1 MTTRKLT
8 VRMLTEGQPAM
19 TTNTPSRDPRYADHG
34 ERHPA
39 RATAISIAAAVG
51 GFLFGFD
58 TAVING
64 AVDSIESHF
73 ALTAAVTGLV
83 VAIALIG
90 SAVGAWYAGMLADK
104 WGRPKVMLVGAILF
118 LISSL
123 GSGLAFATWD
133 LALWRFI
140 GGLGIGVASVI
151 GPTYISEVAPASLR
165 GRLASLQQMAIVL
178 GIFVALLSDAWLA
191 GGDGGALGT
200 RFFGLQAWRWMFL
213 VGVIPSIVYGLLSLG
228 IPESPRYL
236 VARGKNEAAKKVLR
250 RVLGETPAE
259 IDDRVADIQNSLK
272 REDAPSM
279 RDLRGK
285 RFGLLPLVW
294 VGILLAAFQ
303 QLVGINVIFYYST
316 SLWKSVG
323 FGESFS
329 FTASVITSV
338 TNVVVTVI
346 AILLI
351 DRLGRRRL
359 LLIGSAGM
367 FVSLALMAAGF
378 AHAKL
383 VTDAKGVLAPQL
395 SGFWGTSTLIAANA
409 FVIFFGVSW
418 GPVMWVLLGEMFPN
432 RIRAMAMALA
442 TAANWVTNFIVTVT
456 FPPLRDLSLG
466 VAYGLYAMFALL
478 SFFFVLAKIPET
490 KGMELEDMSME
501 TMTRPKRRARQA

>member
-1 MTTRKLT
+1 M
-8 VRMLTEGQPAM
+8 VDSSPVH
-19 TTNTPSRDPRYADHG
+19 DPRYADHG

-58 TAVING
+58 TSVING
-64 AVDSIESHF
+64 AVDSITSHF
-73 ALTAAVTGLV
+73 NLHSGVTGFV

-90 SAVGAWYAGMLADK
+90 SAVGAWFAGGLADR
-104 WGRPKVMLVGAILF
+104 WGRPKVMLVGAALF
-118 LISSL
+118 LISSI
-123 GSGLAFATWD
+123 GSGLAFSVWD
-133 LALWRFI
+133 LGLWRFI

-151 GPTYISEVAPASLR
+151 GPTYISEVAPAALR

-191 GGDGGALGT
+191 GGSGGALGT
-200 RFFGLQAWRWMFL
+200 KWFGLEAWRWMFL
-213 VGVIPSIVYGLLSLG
+213 VGVVPSIVYGLLSLG

-236 VARGKNEAAKKVLR
+236 VARNKDEAASKVLQ
-250 RVLGETPAE
+250 RVLGESPAQVKE
-259 IDDRVADIQNSLK
+259 RIADIRQSIK
-272 REDAPSM
+272 REDKPSF

-323 FGESFS
+323 YGDSFS
-329 FTASVITSV
+329 YTASVITSV

-346 AILLI
+346 AILLV
-351 DRLGRRRL
+351 DRIGRRVL
-359 LLIGSAGM
+359 LLTGSIGM
-367 FVSLALMAAGF
+367 FVTLGVMSLGF
-378 AHAKL
+378 AQATVVRDSAGAL
-383 VTDAKGVLAPQL
+383 TPQL
-395 SGFWGTSTLIAANA
+395 SGFWGVSTLIAANL
-409 FVIFFGVSW
+409 FVVFFGASW

-432 RIRAMAMALA
+432 RIRAMAMAIA
-442 TAANWVTNFIVTVT
+442 TASNWIFNFLITVT
-456 FPPLRDLSLG
+456 FPPLRDFSLG
-466 VAYGLYAMFALL
+466 FTYGMYAVFALI

-490 KGMELEDMSME
+490 KGVELEDMSMD
-501 TMTRPKRRARQA
+501 TISRRKTSTA

>member
-1 MTTRKLT
+1 M
-8 VRMLTEGQPAM
+8 VDSSPV
-19 TTNTPSRDPRYADHG
+19 RDPRYADHG

-58 TAVING
+58 TSVING
-64 AVDSIESHF
+64 AVDSITSNF
-73 ALTAAVTGLV
+73 NLSSGVTGFV

-90 SAVGAWYAGMLADK
+90 SAVGAWFAGNLADRL
-104 WGRPKVMLVGAILF
+104 GRPRVMLVGAALF
-118 LISSL
+118 LVSSI
-123 GSGLAFATWD
+123 GSGLAFSVWD
-133 LALWRFI
+133 LGLWRFI

-191 GGDGGALGT
+191 GGPDGALGV
-200 RFFGLQAWRWMFL
+200 RWFGLEAWRWMFL
-213 VGVIPSIVYGLLSLG
+213 VGVIPSIVYGALSLG

-236 VARGKNEAAKKVLR
+236 VARGKTEAAAKVLQ
-250 RVLGETPAE
+250 RVLGETADAVQE
-259 IDDRVADIQNSLK
+259 RIADIQKSIK
-272 REDAPSM
+272 REDKPSF

-323 FGESFS
+323 FADSFS
-329 FTASVITSV
+329 YTASVITSV
-338 TNVVVTVI
+338 TNVLVTVI

-351 DRLGRRRL
+351 DRVGRRIL
-359 LLIGSAGM
+359 LLVGSAGM
-367 FVSLALMAAGF
+367 FVSLGVMAIGF
-378 AHAKL
+378 AQATL
-383 VTDAKGVLAPQL
+383 APDSKGVMAPQL
-395 SGFWGTSTLIAANA
+395 SGFWGVATLIAANL
-409 FVIFFGVSW
+409 FVVFFGASW

-432 RIRAMAMALA
+432 RIRAVAMAIA
-442 TAANWVTNFIVTVT
+442 TAANWIFNFLITVT
-456 FPPLRDLSLG
+456 FPPLRDFSLG
-466 VAYGLYAMFALL
+466 FTYGMYAFFALC
-478 SFFFVLAKIPET
+478 SFFFVMAKIPET
-490 KGMELEDMSME
+490 KGMELEDMSMD
-501 TMTRPKRRARQA
+501 TISRRPKAA

>member
-1 MTTRKLT
+1 M
-8 VRMLTEGQPAM
+8 ADS
-19 TTNTPSRDPRYADHG
+19 TPPNAQRQDGDPRYADHG

-58 TAVING
+58 TSVING
-64 AVDSIESHF
+64 AVDSISTNF
-73 ALTAAVTGLV
+73 KLGSGVTGIV
-83 VAIALIG
+83 VAVALIG

-104 WGRPKVMLVGAILF
+104 WGRPRVMMVGAILF
-118 LISSL
+118 LVSSV
-123 GSGLAFATWD
+123 GSGLSFSAWD
-133 LALWRFI
+133 LGIWRFV

-151 GPTYISEVAPASLR
+151 GPTYISEVSPASLR

-191 GGDGGALGT
+191 GGDGGALGVKWL
-200 RFFGLQAWRWMFL
+200 GISAWRWMFL
-213 VGVIPSIVYGLLSLG
+213 VGVVPSIIYGVLSLG
-228 IPESPRYL
+228 IPESPRFL
-236 VARGKNEAAKKVLR
+236 VARGKDEAAAKVLR
-250 RVLGETPAE
+250 RVLGETPDQVTA
-259 IDDRVADIQNSLK
+259 RVADIRHSLV
-272 REDAPSM
+272 REDRASFK
-279 RDLRGK
+279 DLRGK
-285 RFGLLPLVW
+285 RFGLHPLVW

-323 FGESFS
+323 FADSFS
-329 FTASVITSV
+329 YTASVITSV

-351 DRLGRRRL
+351 DRIGRRRL

-367 FVSLALMAAGF
+367 FGALGVLAIGF
-378 AHAKL
+378 AQATL
-383 VTDAKGVLAPQL
+383 VPDSDGVLAPQL
-395 SGFWGTSTLIAANA
+395 SGFWGVACLIAANL
-409 FVIFFGVSW
+409 FVVFFGASW

-432 RIRAMAMALA
+432 RIRTMAMALA
-442 TAANWVTNFIVTVT
+442 TAANWIFNFLITVT

-466 VAYGLYAMFALL
+466 LTYGLYAMFALG

-490 KGMELEDMSME
+490 KGLELEDMTME
-501 TMTRPKRRARQA
+501 TMSRKKSVVS

>member
-1 MTTRKLT
+1 MVERN
-8 VRMLTEGQPAM
+8 QASNPAD
-19 TTNTPSRDPRYADHG
+19 RDAGD
-34 ERHPA
+34 RHPA

-58 TAVING
+58 TSVING
-64 AVDSIESHF
+64 AVDSISSNF
-73 ALTAAVTGLV
+73 SLGSGVTGIV

-90 SAVGAWYAGMLADK
+90 SAVGAWFAGNLADR
-104 WGRPKVMLVGAILF
+104 WGRPRVMLLGAGLF

-123 GSGLAFATWD
+123 GSGLAFSAWD
-133 LALWRFI
+133 LGLWRFV

-191 GGDGGALGT
+191 AGPDGALT
-200 RFFGLQAWRWMFL
+200 TKLFGLQAWRWMFL
-213 VGVIPSIVYGLLSLG
+213 VGVVPSVIYGLLSLG

-236 VARGKNEAAKKVLR
+236 VATGKKASAFKVLR

-259 IDDRVADIQNSLK
+259 VDERIGNMTTSLA
-272 REDAPSM
+272 REDRPSFK
-279 RDLRGK
+279 DLRGN

-323 FGESFS
+323 YAESFS
-329 FTASVITSV
+329 YTASVITSV
-338 TNVVVTVI
+338 TNVVVTVV
-346 AILLI
+346 AILLV
-351 DRLGRRRL
+351 DRVGRRKL
-359 LLIGSAGM
+359 LLTGSVGM
-367 FVSLALMAAGF
+367 FLTLGVMALGF
-378 AHAKL
+378 AQATF
-383 VTDAKGVLAPQL
+383 VPDSKGVLAPQL
-395 SGFWGTSTLIAANA
+395 SGFWGVATLIAANL
-409 FVIFFGVSW
+409 FVVFFGASW

-432 RIRAMAMALA
+432 RIRAMAMAIA
-442 TAANWVTNFIVTVT
+442 TAANWIFNFLITVT

-466 VAYGLYAMFALL
+466 FTYGLYALFALL

-490 KGMELEDMSME
+490 KGMELEDM
-501 TMTRPKRRARQA
+501 TMDTMSRRKTGGQNPSDSPSNSRNRASAS